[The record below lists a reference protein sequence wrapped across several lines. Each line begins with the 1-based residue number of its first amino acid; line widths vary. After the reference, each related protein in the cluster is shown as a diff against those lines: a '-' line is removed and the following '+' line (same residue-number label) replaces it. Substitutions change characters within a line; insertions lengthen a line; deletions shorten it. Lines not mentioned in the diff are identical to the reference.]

1 MSVRVIAKNLSV
13 SPSTVSLALNNSPKI
28 PVATQ
33 KRVLNEALRIGYYP
47 NGNVRE
53 LMSQIRRSSKGRSTA
68 CMGVFSFYDGY
79 LPWERSDHLSAIF
92 RSMSNRAREL
102 GYRLESIPFYGDGMS
117 PKRFAAIL
125 DARGIKGVL
134 CFGSPDFEQVIPA
147 ELDHFAIVSIGLS
160 IRTPL
165 HRITSH
171 YYNDLQNTLNRV
183 YERGYR
189 RPGLVLGE
197 WEETRSQFAYSAA
210 YYGWCKQKL
219 GQRDSIPVLKVGQIE
234 AGSLMRWYHSHKP
247 DVILA
252 VHLSGEVRRI
262 PSILDAAGL
271 SVPDEVGLAAVTQ
284 LLDAGTIC
292 GKQQNQQLIG
302 EWAVEMLESR
312 MTYRDYGIPEYPR
325 IEMVESSWV
334 EGQTLRAVGG

>member
-1 MSVRVIAKNLSV
+1 MSVRLIAKNLSV

-28 PVATQ
+28 PEVTQ
-33 KRVLNEALRIGYYP
+33 RRVLDEAMRIGYCP

-53 LMSQIRRSSKGRSTA
+53 LMSEIRRSSMVRSSA
-68 CMGVFSFYDGY
+68 CMGVFSFYEGY
-79 LPWERSDHLSAIF
+79 LPWERSDHLAAIF
-92 RSMSNRAREL
+92 ESMSIRAREL
-102 GYRLESIPFYGDGMS
+102 GYRLEAIPFFGEGMS
-117 PKRFAAIL
+117 PKRFTSIL

-134 CFGSPDFEQVIPA
+134 CFGSPDFEQVIPD

-165 HRITSH
+165 HRVTSH
-171 YYNDLQNTLNRV
+171 YYNDLQNALNRV

-210 YYGWCKQKL
+210 YYGWCKQRL

-234 AGSLMRWYHSHKP
+234 AGSLLSWYHSHKP

-252 VHLSGEVRRI
+252 VHLSGEVYRI
-262 PSILDAAGL
+262 PNILNAAGL
-271 SVPDEVGLAAVTQ
+271 RIPDDVGLAAVTQ
-284 LLDAGTIC
+284 LLRDGAIS
-292 GKQQNQQLIG
+292 GKQQNQKLIG

-334 EGQTLRAVGG
+334 EGQTLKIVSG